1 MVSQWEHSI
10 TNHTNEKA
18 LLFVNPY
25 KSVSFVQLVAYL
37 AQRLSA
43 GLLLA
48 SLLLCAPQLAA
59 TTLKLRDQMGQPIV
73 NAVVAIASDG
83 KTSSTEQQVAVMDQL
98 NKKFVPR
105 VLTIKQGQQV
115 SFPNSDD
122 IRHHVYSF
130 SATKPFE
137 IKLFKGQVTEP
148 IVFDKAG
155 IVVLGCN
162 IHDEMIGYIYV
173 ANKDE
178 ITFISNDK
186 GEVVIPD
193 TSQQI
198 YLWHENLS
206 AHNTQR
212 ESLDIS
218 GLQTDADD
226 GSILINISLLQHAA
240 AHEPELKSS
249 SKFKK
254 KFN

>member
-10 TNHTNEKA
+10 TNNTNEKA

-25 KSVSFVQLVAYL
+25 KSVSFVQFAFYL
-37 AQRLSA
+37 IPRLSA
-43 GLLLA
+43 GLLGA

-59 TTLKLRDQMGQPIV
+59 KTLKLRDQLGQPIV
-73 NAVVAIASDG
+73 NAVVAITSDD
-83 KTSSTEQQVAVMDQL
+83 KTPSTEQPVAVMDQL

-137 IKLFKGQVTEP
+137 IKLFKGLVTEP

-173 ANKDE
+173 AKDE
-178 ITFISNDK
+178 ITFISDDK

-193 TSQQI
+193 TSNQI

-212 ESLDIS
+212 ETLDIS
-218 GLQTDADD
+218 GLQPDPDD
-226 GSILINISLLQHAA
+226 GSILVTVSLLQHSAE
-240 AHEPELKSS
+240 HEPEPKSS